1 MTKLFSVLFLFI
13 LVPIPGSAETGFCP
27 EDHPALS
34 PAPLQEEWAVEWWK
48 PRHEEKLIDERRETA
63 NLLFLGDSI
72 TQGWETVGQ
81 DVWQKYYGA
90 RKSFNLGFSGDRTEN
105 VLWRLEHGGVD
116 GMHPELVILSIGTNN
131 TGHRQDS
138 AGCTAKGIE
147 VILDELKDRLPEAEI
162 LLLAI
167 FPRGEFSGDELRKR
181 NSEINGRIEK
191 LTDREEVYYL
201 DLNHVF
207 LLENGEL
214 PEELMPDYLHPN
226 KEGYRLWA
234 EAMEPMIESLTGE

>member
-1 MTKLFSVLFLFI
+1 MARLLSGLFVFI
-13 LVPIPGSAETGFCP
+13 LVPNPGSAETGFCP

-48 PRHEEKLIDERRETA
+48 PRHEEKLNDDRRETA
-63 NLLFLGDSI
+63 NLLFMGDSI

-90 RKSFNLGFSGDRTEN
+90 RQSFNLGFSGDRTEN
-105 VLWRLEHGGVD
+105 VLWRIEHGGVD
-116 GMHPELVILSIGTNN
+116 GMNPELVILSIGTNN
-131 TGHRQDS
+131 TGHRQDP

-147 VILDELKDRLPEAEI
+147 MILDELNHRLPGAEI

-167 FPRGEFSGDELRKR
+167 FPRGEFSDDELRKR
-181 NSEINGRIEK
+181 NREINGRIEK
-191 LTDREEVYYL
+191 LADREDVYYL

-207 LLENGEL
+207 LRENGEL
-214 PEELMPDYLHPN
+214 PEEVMPDFLHPN
-226 KEGYRLWA
+226 EAGYRLWA
-234 EAMEPMIESLTGE
+234 EAMEPMMENLINE